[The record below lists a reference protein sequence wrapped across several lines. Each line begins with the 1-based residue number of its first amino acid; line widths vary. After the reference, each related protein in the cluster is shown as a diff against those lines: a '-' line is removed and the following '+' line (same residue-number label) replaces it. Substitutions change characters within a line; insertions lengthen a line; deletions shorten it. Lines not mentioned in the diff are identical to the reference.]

1 MTKKE
6 ILRLRPCFTN
16 CSNGTIIQDWFE
28 IRESPNSYRILN
40 GLFDV
45 DDSPWTYDHKATG
58 KDAKKQALECFTN
71 WWDSYTNSE
80 APGIIKRL
88 AEREYG
94 LTPISVLTYINDL
107 ESRLANDSMPAAVI
121 VPPPTEEEEDLL
133 PFESDKDHK
142 EKTISQMQK
151 LRLLGTPLKKNSLSR
166 YPTITDEYMH

>member
-107 ESRLANDSMPAAVI
+107 ERQLAINSMPAAVA
-121 VPPPTEEEEDLL
+121 VPSSTEEDLL
-133 PFESDKDHK
+133 PFESDSKKSVVK
-142 EKTISQMQK
+142 E
-151 LRLLGTPLKKNSLSR
+151 PLKKHHMDIYDIRMSDDCML
-166 YPTITDEYMH
+166 